1 MLKKIEQM
9 LKGFPNINT
18 MKDIF
23 EKIYEDAKHN
33 DYTFL
38 SYFKFFDQYGIQYE
52 IGFPPSFFKF
62 SKADPSAE
70 KFELRAIPLKK
81 TKKRVYYPITN
92 CGINHEEGLI
102 ITPVLRESALK
113 EIYDLDN
120 INETLEENYLRQLQC
135 FRF

>member
-1 MLKKIEQM
+1 M

-38 SYFKFFDQYGIQYE
+38 SYFKFFDQHGVQYV
-52 IGFPPSFFKF
+52 IGFPPPFFNF
-62 SKADPSAE
+62 SKADPFTE
-70 KFELRAIPLKK
+70 KFELRAIPIKK
-81 TKKRVYYPITN
+81 TKKHVYYPITN

-113 EIYDLDN
+113 EIELNCKIDECLMK
-120 INETLEENYLRQLQC
+120 QLVEQY
-135 FRF
+135 FS